1 MDELTKQIISLIGNK
16 KPRAV
21 FRKRSYIIAKEE
33 GKDPLMQRCH
43 VFILT
48 DENGTERDA
57 ACITVTTNSD
67 ANRVCDILRNRYG
80 MERYPRGRA
89 DPSWLVEVWV

>member
-1 MDELTKQIISLIGNK
+1 MDELTKQIISLLGNK

-21 FRKRSYIIAKEE
+21 FRKRSYIITKEE
-33 GKDPLMQRCH
+33 GKDPLTQRCH
-43 VFILT
+43 VFVPT

-57 ACITVTTNSD
+57 ACIVVTTNSD

-80 MERYPRGRA
+80 MARYPRGRA
-89 DPSWLVEVWV
+89 DPSWLVEAWV